1 MANNDKIQG
10 VRTELNIKS
19 IGVAL
24 TLDGEK
30 DKKSSIVIAYAVG
43 NAPEDIKFTAMKLSK
58 KQTYKREDFL
68 SAICQAESIKNFTYN
83 DFDGNEKDIYICRER
98 DGVIYDFVDRDY
110 TKNRVSDG
118 FAEIESCNLYF
129 NVEDFEIKQGSVF
142 PVNVRDTVSPT
153 KYEVNSPEYAVM
165 NAYNACLLGKLFSE
179 PEFQLELDDRKRVK
193 FEVRSTPSRYVDL
206 STLFIKPDIIEG
218 ETFVDTYIT
227 EQMCVIDGV
236 DMMKLS
242 YKIKYRPSTHSYIA
256 IRYM

>member
-10 VRTELNIKS
+10 VRAELNVKS
-19 IGVAL
+19 VGVAL
-24 TLDGEK
+24 ALDSEK
-30 DKKSSIVIAYAVG
+30 EKKSSIIIAYSVG
-43 NAPEDIKFTAMKLSK
+43 NGVEDIKFTSIKLSK
-58 KQTYKREDFL
+58 KQPYKREDFL
-68 SAICQAESIKNFTYN
+68 SAICQAENIKNLSYN
-83 DFDGNEKDIYICRER
+83 DFDGNEKDIYVCREKE
-98 DGVIYDFVDRDY
+98 GVVYDFVDRDMA
-110 TKNRVSDG
+110 KNRISEG

-129 NVEDFEIKQGSVF
+129 TVEDFEPKQGASF
-142 PVNVRDTVSPT
+142 PVTVRETVSPT
-153 KYEVNSPEYAVM
+153 EYEVNSLQYSAM

-193 FEVRSTPSRYVDL
+193 IEVRSTPSRYVDL
-206 STLFIKPDIIEG
+206 STLFIKPDIIQG